1 MKILRELINAYFY
14 EKLHLRC
21 FTGFQMPLCFGNLS
35 SLSLNRMPTV
45 QIITPKLLQKVR
57 GSIKRKGIIYCCEQL
72 HLRFRAP
79 RFVSAERHSRKIA
92 LAFTT
97 KRPERPPQ

>member
-45 QIITPKLLQKVR
+45 QIITSKLLQKVR

-79 RFVSAERHSRKIA
+79 RSVSAELHCRKIA

-97 KRPERPPQ
+97 KRPERTPQ

>member
-45 QIITPKLLQKVR
+45 QIITLQKVR